1 MIPDEVVER
10 VREEAD
16 AVAIIGEFVKLK
28 RVGSSFRG
36 PCPFHHGKNDN
47 FSLTPR
53 GGYKCFVCGESGDVF
68 TFVEKHLGLDF
79 VEAVKWVGGRAGV
92 EVREVTRRSEERDAR
107 EPLWEVNGS
116 AAAFFTKQLWES
128 EQAAAARAY
137 LAKRGIGREAADRF
151 ALGYAPRDPDAMR
164 AALMTLGFDEERQ
177 LAAGVLALREG
188 STQPV
193 VRFRDRVMFPI
204 FDPSGRIA
212 GFGGRVLGDGTPKY
226 LNSAESE
233 VFSKR
238 NFLYG
243 LNWAKQAVRKTDR
256 IVVVEGYFDAIR
268 LMLAGIDETV
278 APLGTALTDS
288 QAALIGKYTRNVFL
302 LYDSDQAGLKATFRA
317 GDVLLAAGLAV
328 RVVSLPDGE
337 DPDTYVAQHGAA
349 GFERA
354 AAASVDVFDRRIQ
367 ILERGG
373 WFGDLR
379 RKRAALDKLLP
390 TIRLT
395 SDPLTRDLYLSRTAE
410 VSGASREQVARE
422 LERPERGARS
432 RGGRPS
438 GTERSSGPDLIPGG
452 RDGGGAGDAEGGF
465 AESAR
470 SAAERRR
477 GEGDRRRAGPKSPT
491 ALVERELLRTLLHV
505 RKLVDPVAERIDP
518 AAFRVPEYRQIFQA
532 LATLGADVEVEELAA
547 GLDDAAGGALQEL
560 LELTGGLD
568 RADEVV
574 EASVNRFL
582 AEGIRE
588 EQLSLD
594 ERFALADTQE
604 QDALFARKK
613 ALQQQLADLKQHP
626 WKVY

>member
-116 AAAFFTKQLWES
+116 AAAFFTGQLWES
-128 EQAAAARAY
+128 EPATGARSY
-137 LAKRGIGREAADRF
+137 LARRGIGRDAADRF

-164 AALMTLGFDEERQ
+164 DALATLGFDERRQ

-188 STQPV
+188 ATEPV
-193 VRFRDRVMFPI
+193 VRFRDRIMFPI

-243 LNWAKQAVRKTDR
+243 LNWAKQAVRKADR
-256 IVVVEGYFDAIR
+256 IIVVEGYFDAIR
-268 LMLAGIDETV
+268 LMLAGVDETV
-278 APLGTALTDS
+278 APLGTALTEA
-288 QAALIGKYTRNVFL
+288 QAALIAKYTRNVFL

-317 GDVLLAAGLAV
+317 GDVLLAAGLSV
-328 RVVSLPDGE
+328 RVVSLPEGE

-432 RGGRPS
+432 RSGGPSGGGRPRPES
-438 GTERSSGPDLIPGG
+438 ESRSF
-452 RDGGGAGDAEGGF
+452 DGGDAEAGF
-465 AESAR
+465 AESPR

-505 RKLVDPVAERIDP
+505 RKLVDPVTERIDP

-532 LATLGADVEVEELAA
+532 LSTMGAEVEVEALAA

-568 RADEVV
+568 RAGEVV

-582 AEGIRE
+582 AEEIRE
-588 EQLSLD
+588 EQLALD
-594 ERFALADTQE
+594 ERFALADAQE

-613 ALQQQLADLKQHP
+613 ALKQQLADLKQHP